1 MTGAEANGPE
11 ADDGGGESVSG
22 AGDGTGADQPKANGG
37 SPPDNDSDTG
47 SQDSSGG
54 SPPDSGSDTGA
65 QDSSGQDS
73 SGGGPP
79 DHGGGSQD
87 NGGGDDGGGDRG
99 GGSRMTLIEHLT
111 ELRSRIIKAV
121 IAVGAGALAC
131 WFLYP
136 LILDLLLRPYCRTFP
151 ISERVDSG
159 LFGPDGGCN
168 LFVTDPLEPFGVRLT
183 VAGYGGLA
191 LAMPVVLWQV
201 WRFVAPAL
209 YRREKKYAIPFVL
222 IGFALF
228 VTGAGLAYWSLPRAL
243 DFLAS
248 IGGTDLV
255 SLFSPKRYLGFVV
268 KMMIAFGV
276 GFQFPIVLIGLQ
288 AAELLENRTLRRN
301 RSYAVVGIV
310 ALVAVITPSGDPFTL
325 LALSV
330 PMYVFYEISIL
341 FGVVRDR
348 RRRRSARPGS

>member
-11 ADDGGGESVSG
+11 ADDGEGKSTSETRDD
-22 AGDGTGADQPKANGG
+22 AGADQPVA
-37 SPPDNDSDTG
+37 
-47 SQDSSGG
+47 SGG
-54 SPPDSGSDTGA
+54 SPPDSGGSPPDSGGSPPDSGGEP
-65 QDSSGQDS
+65 QD
-73 SGGGPP
+73 GGGPP
-79 DHGGGSQD
+79 DSSGGPPDSGSKSQ
-87 NGGGDDGGGDRG
+87 DGGGE
-99 GGSRMTLIEHLT
+99 SRMTLIEHLT

-348 RRRRSARPGS
+348 RRRRSARTGS